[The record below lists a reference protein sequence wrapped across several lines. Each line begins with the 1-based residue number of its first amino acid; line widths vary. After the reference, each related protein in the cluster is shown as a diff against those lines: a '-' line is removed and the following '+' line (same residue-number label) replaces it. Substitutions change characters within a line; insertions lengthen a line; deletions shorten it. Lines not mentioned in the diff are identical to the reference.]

1 MRRSALIAAA
11 TLVTALAMA
20 TSANAA
26 PVRTHA
32 GAHYYSRTIPKPC
45 FANRPAIHPHRL
57 ALGCNCP
64 LGETVQKSSSAV
76 YRFPLV
82 VGHPF
87 RFMVAWQTHEPHITT
102 SQAGPWSYI
111 TIRGPR
117 RCGRLTQVISVTIV
131 PT

>member
-11 TLVTALAMA
+11 TVVAALATA

-26 PVRTHA
+26 PVLTHE

-45 FANRPAIHPHRL
+45 FANRPTIHPHRL

-64 LGETVQKSSSAV
+64 RGETVQKPASAT
-76 YRFPLV
+76 YRFHLF

-87 RFMVAWQTHEPHITT
+87 KFEVAWQTHEPHVTT
-102 SQAGPWSYI
+102 SQAGPWSYVKI
-111 TIRGPR
+111 SGPR

-131 PT
+131 PS

>member
-1 MRRSALIAAA
+1 MRRSTLIAAA
-11 TLVTALAMA
+11 TVVAALATA
-20 TSANAA
+20 VSANAA
-26 PVRTHA
+26 PLRTHE

-64 LGETVQKSSSAV
+64 LGETVQEASSGV

-82 VGHPF
+82 AGHKF
-87 RFMVAWQTHEPHITT
+87 TFEVAWQTHEPHITT
-102 SQAGPWSYI
+102 SQAGPWSYV

>member
-11 TLVTALAMA
+11 TLVTALATA

-26 PVRTHA
+26 VVRTHE

-64 LGETVQKSSSAV
+64 LGETVQKPSSAALTV
-76 YRFPLV
+76 HAPHGTGGHGMNCLYTILAKVERPWATGSDRMRVCGVRYR
-82 VGHPF
+82 
-87 RFMVAWQTHEPHITT
+87 R
-102 SQAGPWSYI
+102 
-111 TIRGPR
+111 
-117 RCGRLTQVISVTIV
+117 
-131 PT
+131 